1 MVRCL
6 LLGALAA
13 ALLPTCQAQEM
24 ISTSDAQ
31 ADAQALYEGLQAA
44 QYDLY
49 VNTPKPVFDQ
59 YYQELQDRL
68 EDGPISPAAFH
79 SALQRF
85 AAHAPIAHTRIEGF
99 NPGFLDYMS
108 DEALVF
114 PLSFEVREGEV
125 IVTQAPSGSSVRP
138 GDRIMALE
146 GASNADWLARL
157 TRNISSDTP
166 ALAYSQMQGMEL
178 YYIWLEYGP
187 LSRFTLALED
197 AAGVRRQVELDAV
210 PMAALSDREGAER
223 IDLSGRDARMLT
235 GDIAYLRPGPFYN
248 TAAQTAQEAY
258 DPEALAAYTA
268 FIDDAFDRFI
278 DQGAQALILDVRD
291 NPGGDNSWSDPVI
304 AWFADRP
311 FRFASEFRIRVSDL
325 STASNQARIDAA
337 PGGPSSTS
345 QMLADLYDSAPN
357 GETVSFELPYA
368 HPREGRRFDGAV
380 YALVDRRSFSNA
392 VSVGAIVQDYGFG
405 AVIGEATTDMTTT
418 LGAMEQFTLPH
429 SGLVAGYPKA
439 LIIRPNGDTHTHP
452 LEPDVR
458 LPGPRLGDQGDVML
472 DAAITHIERQRR

>member
-1 MVRCL
+1 MVRTL
-6 LLGALAA
+6 LLGVLGA
-13 ALLPTCQAQEM
+13 ALLPTCQAQEL
-24 ISTSDAQ
+24 ISASDAQ
-31 ADAQALYEGLQAA
+31 ADAQALYEGFQAA
-44 QYDLY
+44 HYDLY
-49 VNTPKPVFDQ
+49 VNTPQPVFDQ

-68 EDGPISPAAFH
+68 DDGPITPSALH

-85 AAHAPIAHTRIEGF
+85 AAQAHIAHTRIEGL
-99 NPGFLDYMS
+99 NPGFLDYAS
-108 DEALVF
+108 DDALVF

-125 IVTQAPSGSSVRP
+125 IVTRAPSASSVRP
-138 GDRIMALE
+138 GDRIVALE

-157 TRNISSDTP
+157 TRNISADTP
-166 ALAYSQMQGMEL
+166 ALAYSQMQDMEL

-187 LSRFTLALED
+187 LSRFTLTLED
-197 AAGVRRQVELDAV
+197 TAGQRRDVELDAI
-210 PMAALSDREGAER
+210 PMSALSVRDGVER
-223 IDLSGRDARMLT
+223 IDLSGRDARMVT
-235 GDIAYLRPGPFYN
+235 GAIAYLRPGPFYN
-248 TAAQTAQEAY
+248 TAAESAQEAY

-268 FIDDAFDRFI
+268 FIDDAFLSFI
-278 DQGAQALILDVRD
+278 DQGAEALILDLRD

-304 AWFADRP
+304 SWFADRP
-311 FRFASEFRIRVSDL
+311 FRFASEFRIRVSAL

-337 PGGPSSTS
+337 PDTPSSTS
-345 QMLADLYDSAPN
+345 QILADLYDSAPN

-368 HPREGRRFDGAV
+368 HPREGQQFDGAV

-418 LGAMEQFTLPH
+418 LGAMEQFTLPR

-458 LPGPRLGDQGDVML
+458 LLRPRLGDQGDGML
-472 DAAITHIERQRR
+472 DAAIAHIERQTR

>member
-1 MVRCL
+1 MFRSL

-13 ALLPTCQAQEM
+13 AMSPNCQAQEL
-24 ISTSDAQ
+24 ISARDAQ
-31 ADAQALYEGLQAA
+31 ADAQTLYEGLQAA
-44 QYDLY
+44 HYDLY

-59 YYQELQDRL
+59 YYQELRDRL
-68 EDGPISPAAFH
+68 DDGPISPSAFH
-79 SALQRF
+79 RALQRF
-85 AAHAPIAHTRIEGF
+85 AAHAHIAHTRIEGF
-99 NPGFLDYMS
+99 NPGFNAYLAD
-108 DEALVF
+108 DALVF

-125 IVTQAPSGSSVRP
+125 IVTQAPSDSSVRP
-138 GDRIMALE
+138 GDRIVALQ

-157 TRNISSDTP
+157 TRNISADTP

-178 YYIWLEYGP
+178 YSIWLEYGP
-187 LSRFTLALED
+187 LSRFTLELED
-197 AAGVRRQVELDAV
+197 LAGQRRQVEIDAI
-210 PMAALSDREGAER
+210 PLSALSDRVGVER
-223 IDLSGRDARMLT
+223 VDLSGRDARMVT
-235 GDIAYLRPGPFYN
+235 DTIAYLRPGPFYN
-248 TAAQTAQEAY
+248 TAAQTPQDAY
-258 DPEALAAYTA
+258 APEALAAYTA
-268 FIDDAFDRFI
+268 FIDAAFEDFI

-311 FRFASEFRIRVSDL
+311 FRFASEFRIRVSEQT
-325 STASNQARIDAA
+325 TASNQARIAAA
-337 PGGPSSTS
+337 PDGPSSTS

-357 GETVSFELPYA
+357 GETVSFELSYA

-405 AVIGEATTDMTTT
+405 EVIGEASTDMTTT

-452 LEPDVR
+452 LEPDTR
-458 LPGPRLGDQGDVML
+458 LPSPRLGDQGDVML
-472 DAAITHIERQRR
+472 EAAIAHIEGQRR